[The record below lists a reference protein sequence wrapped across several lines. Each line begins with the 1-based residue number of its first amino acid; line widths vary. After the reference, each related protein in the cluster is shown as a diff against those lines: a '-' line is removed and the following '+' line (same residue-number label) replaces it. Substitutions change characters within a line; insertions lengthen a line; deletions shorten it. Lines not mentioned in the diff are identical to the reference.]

1 MNSIPAEEDRV
12 LWILCARA
20 LQRSGQGFP
29 ATDEEIDACEAS
41 YEASPEEEARW
52 LDIKQRILDA
62 ARQELEA
69 GTHGSG
75 ILDNVTPF
83 HPSTPSVDEPVPG
96 LAAAARKGDAEQM
109 SPELAEEVERI
120 IDETDPDGR
129 DENQESE

>member
-29 ATDEEIDACEAS
+29 STEKEIDAHEAT
-41 YEASPEEEARW
+41 YEATPEEEARW
-52 LDIKQRILDA
+52 LGIKQRILDA

-69 GTHGSG
+69 GTHGTG
-75 ILDNVTPF
+75 ILDKVTPF
-83 HPSTPSVDEPVPG
+83 HPSPPPADGPVSG

-109 SPELAEEVERI
+109 SPELAEEVERV
-120 IDETDPDGR
+120 IDESEPDD
-129 DENQESE
+129 DEEDQESR